1 MTVRI
6 AYVDDETELL
16 NVFEDYLTELGYSVV
31 TFTHQDDFV
40 VHCNA
45 DRPDLCFMDF
55 RLDGARGDEVAKRLD
70 AGLKTVLVT
79 GELSVVGDFDFD
91 AVLSKP
97 YRLGEL
103 RDLIDTLL

>member
-1 MTVRI
+1 MTARI
-6 AYVDDETELL
+6 AYVDDEAELL
-16 NVFEDYLTELGYSVV
+16 DVFEDYLTELGYRVS
-31 TFTHQDDFV
+31 TFAHQDDFV

-55 RLDGARGDEVAKRLD
+55 RLDGARGDEVAKQLD

-79 GELSVVGDFDFD
+79 GELSVASDFQFD

-103 RDLIDTLL
+103 HDLINTLL